1 MNEDIE
7 FNAFLK
13 SRLEEG
19 TGMAPSSL
27 AEIERAAVREA
38 AARSAERRVR
48 VRRWGGAF
56 LLAASL
62 AAAAGFF
69 VMQAATAPTPEETVA
84 DAIELL
90 SVTDETELEE
100 TDSVAEMLLA
110 WQDAPYENAVS
121 DLSIY

>member
-27 AEIERAAVREA
+27 VEIERAAVREA
-38 AARSAERRVR
+38 AARSAEHRVR

-90 SVTDETELEE
+90 SVTDETELKE

>member
-19 TGMAPSSL
+19 TGTAPSSL

-38 AARSAERRVR
+38 AARSAEHRVR
-48 VRRWGGAF
+48 VRRWGSAF

>member
-38 AARSAERRVR
+38 AARFAEHRVR